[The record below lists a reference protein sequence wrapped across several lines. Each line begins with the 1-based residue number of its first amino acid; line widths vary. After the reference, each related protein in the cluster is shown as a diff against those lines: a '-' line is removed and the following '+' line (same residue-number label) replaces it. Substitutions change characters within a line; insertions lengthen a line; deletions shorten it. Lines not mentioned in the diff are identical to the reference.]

1 MNTSIKKLDDG
12 RQTESM
18 TSLFLSQSYQDAWE
32 DYARSLKKEGFARWD
47 YIVLTASNEEQAEGF
62 HAQIALWQKEKLLPS
77 QTRFLIL
84 PDPDGKRVGSG
95 GATLNVLRAIAE
107 AEGTGDFTGKKI
119 LVIHS
124 GGDSKRVPQ
133 YSAMGKLF
141 SPVPHELPDGR
152 TSTLFDEFMAEMSG
166 VAGRI
171 REGMVLLSGDVLLL
185 FNSLQ
190 IDFPGRGAA
199 AVSFKENVEI
209 GKNHGVFLMG
219 EDGNVAKFLHKQTTE
234 SLRAQ
239 GAVNE
244 QDSVDIDT
252 GMVIFSP
259 EILNGLYSL
268 ISRQGI
274 FDKEKYDTYVNE
286 TVRLSLYGD
295 FLYPLAGESTLEAF
309 YEEKPEGEFC
319 PELLAARKVVWE
331 ILRPYRM
338 KLLRL
343 SPAKFLHFGTTA
355 EILKLMT
362 QGTLHYSHLGWKS
375 KINSSVGQNPSYDRD
390 GTNLISRNIWKSG
403 RPELAQASARPGS
416 VAALNS
422 ILSTNAE
429 CGEDCYL
436 EVSYV
441 HPGSVVGN
449 HVVLSY
455 IDIHGET
462 IPDEVVLHGL
472 KQRDGRF
479 VVRIYGIH
487 DNPKTALSENG
498 CAFLT
503 GTLRQFMD
511 RNGISENELWDEGEN
526 KTLWTARLYPVCST
540 IPEAVAAALNIYEMV
555 NGNGDATAWKNSE
568 RKSLCSGFGEASPH
582 ALIDWQSRM
591 HELVK
596 MDSLEQIIHTGGTV
610 QEVRNLLQKDSLSK
624 IQNEWLDR
632 HIGRGGFSSM
642 IRLYYYIGCALGGPE
657 GEKYID
663 KCFQTIGEEILAG
676 TLDSIQTNSD
686 CRIQCEEHHVNLP
699 LRVNWGGGWS
709 DTPPYCN
716 ENGGTVLNAAISL
729 NGDLPVKVTLRR
741 LEEHK
746 IVFDSR
752 DMDTHGEFT
761 EIESLQSCGDPYDS
775 FALQKAALLVCG
787 IIPAEGSSLE
797 EVLERI
803 GGGIFMSTEVVGVPK
818 GSGLGTSSILAGAC
832 VKALFE
838 FTGITYTQED
848 LYDHVLCMEQLMS
861 TGGGW
866 QDQVGG
872 LSMGLKYITAESGM
886 HQYPKVQQI
895 ELKQETKDELN
906 SRFALIYTGQRR
918 LARNLLRDVVGRY
931 IGNEPDALYALSEI
945 QRTAALMRFELER
958 GNVDAFAKLLSEHWE
973 LSKKLDKG
981 STNTCIDQIFAV
993 IEDLIDGKMICGAG
1007 GGGFLQVILKKNA
1020 TKEMLEERLNNVFQD
1035 SGVNVWES
1043 EILW

>member
-18 TSLFLSQSYQDAWE
+18 TSLFLSQSYQDAWD

-62 HAQIALWQKEKLLPS
+62 HAQIALRQKEKLLPS

-171 REGMVLLSGDVLLL
+171 REGMVLL
-185 FNSLQ
+185 
-190 IDFPGRGAA
+190 
-199 AVSFKENVEI
+199 
-209 GKNHGVFLMG
+209 
-219 EDGNVAKFLHKQTTE
+219 
-234 SLRAQ
+234 
-239 GAVNE
+239 
-244 QDSVDIDT
+244 
-252 GMVIFSP
+252 
-259 EILNGLYSL
+259 
-268 ISRQGI
+268 
-274 FDKEKYDTYVNE
+274 
-286 TVRLSLYGD
+286 
-295 FLYPLAGESTLEAF
+295 
-309 YEEKPEGEFC
+309 
-319 PELLAARKVVWE
+319 
-331 ILRPYRM
+331 
-338 KLLRL
+338 
-343 SPAKFLHFGTTA
+343 
-355 EILKLMT
+355 
-362 QGTLHYSHLGWKS
+362 
-375 KINSSVGQNPSYDRD
+375 
-390 GTNLISRNIWKSG
+390 
-403 RPELAQASARPGS
+403 
-416 VAALNS
+416 
-422 ILSTNAE
+422 
-429 CGEDCYL
+429 
-436 EVSYV
+436 
-441 HPGSVVGN
+441 
-449 HVVLSY
+449 LSY

-462 IPDEVVLHGL
+462 IPDEIVLHGL
-472 KQRDGRF
+472 KQRDGCF

-555 NGNGDATAWKNSE
+555 NGNGDAAAWKNSE

-663 KCFQTIGEEILAG
+663 KCFQTIGEKILAG
-676 TLDSIQTNSD
+676 TLDSIQTNFD

-741 LEEHK
+741 LKEHK

-761 EIESLQSCGDPYDS
+761 EIEPLQSCGDPYDS

-958 GNVDAFAKLLSEHWE
+958 GNVDGFAKLLSEHWE

-1007 GGGFLQVILKKNA
+1007 GGGFLQVILKKDA

>member
-18 TSLFLSQSYQDAWE
+18 TSLFLSQSYQDAWD

-62 HAQIALWQKEKLLPS
+62 HAQIALRQKEKLLPS

-441 HPGSVVGN
+441 HPGSVIGN

-462 IPDEVVLHGL
+462 VPDEVVLHGL

-479 VVRIYGIH
+479 ERIVHPTGLFIVLLGVDGAGKTTIAENLKARYVTAFRKIDHYHSRVRVLKDISQLKKDATPI
-487 DNPKTALSENG
+487 DASNPHGKKQKAGKFTSVAKFGYYFLDFLIGNVKIAIAKIKSTLVLVERYYYDYSIDKVRYNLNLSDKFLSFFEH
-498 CAFLT
+498 FVLKPDVIFILT
-503 GTLRQFMD
+503 GD
-511 RNGISENELWDEGEN
+511 
-526 KTLWTARLYPVCST
+526 
-540 IPEAVAAALNIYEMV
+540 
-555 NGNGDATAWKNSE
+555 
-568 RKSLCSGFGEASPH
+568 
-582 ALIDWQSRM
+582 
-591 HELVK
+591 
-596 MDSLEQIIHTGGTV
+596 
-610 QEVRNLLQKDSLSK
+610 
-624 IQNEWLDR
+624 
-632 HIGRGGFSSM
+632 
-642 IRLYYYIGCALGGPE
+642 
-657 GEKYID
+657 
-663 KCFQTIGEEILAG
+663 
-676 TLDSIQTNSD
+676 
-686 CRIQCEEHHVNLP
+686 
-699 LRVNWGGGWS
+699 
-709 DTPPYCN
+709 
-716 ENGGTVLNAAISL
+716 
-729 NGDLPVKVTLRR
+729 
-741 LEEHK
+741 
-746 IVFDSR
+746 
-752 DMDTHGEFT
+752 
-761 EIESLQSCGDPYDS
+761 
-775 FALQKAALLVCG
+775 
-787 IIPAEGSSLE
+787 
-797 EVLERI
+797 
-803 GGGIFMSTEVVGVPK
+803 
-818 GSGLGTSSILAGAC
+818 
-832 VKALFE
+832 
-838 FTGITYTQED
+838 
-848 LYDHVLCMEQLMS
+848 
-861 TGGGW
+861 
-866 QDQVGG
+866 
-872 LSMGLKYITAESGM
+872 
-886 HQYPKVQQI
+886 
-895 ELKQETKDELN
+895 
-906 SRFALIYTGQRR
+906 
-918 LARNLLRDVVGRY
+918 
-931 IGNEPDALYALSEI
+931 
-945 QRTAALMRFELER
+945 
-958 GNVDAFAKLLSEHWE
+958 
-973 LSKKLDKG
+973 SKKLLDRKHEI
-981 STNTCIDQIFAV
+981 TIDEIDEQKRKLNERFINNPKAV
-993 IEDLIDGKMICGAG
+993 FIDTTEGTVDECVNKM
-1007 GGGFLQVILKKNA
+1007 LKECNA
-1020 TKEMLEERLNNVFQD
+1020 IMRKRRK
-1035 SGVNVWES
+1035 W
-1043 EILW
+1043 